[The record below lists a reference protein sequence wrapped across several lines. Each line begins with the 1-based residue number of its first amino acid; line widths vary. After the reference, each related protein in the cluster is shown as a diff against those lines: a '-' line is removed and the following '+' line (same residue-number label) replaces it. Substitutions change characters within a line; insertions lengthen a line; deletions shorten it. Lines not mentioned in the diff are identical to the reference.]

1 MNVYDFDKTIYKGDS
16 TLDFYLYCLKK
27 QPLLLLLLPIQMGG
41 FLLYKLGRYRK
52 VQFKEKFYIF
62 LKYLKKRDE
71 RLAAFWNLH
80 QSKIQDWYFQ
90 QQRPDD
96 CIISA
101 SPRFLLEPICKQLN
115 IQHLIA
121 SEVEFTSGK
130 CLSENCYGEEKVVRF
145 YAEFPDAVVELVYS
159 DSLTDAPMANLAR
172 ESFGVVGDDVMTWA
186 ELEQM
191 PKQSSVLK
199 ELFRFIIVGVINTF
213 NGVVFATIFALFLD
227 GTIAFL
233 LGYVCSLV
241 ISYVLNLRYV
251 FKQSLSFVRFWKFCV
266 SYIPNFSVQF
276 ICVVLLLNLL
286 HWPELIVY
294 TISAIIGVPIT
305 FLMVKFF
312 ALKK

>member
-27 QPLLLLLLPIQMGG
+27 QPLLILLFPIQIYG
-41 FLLYKLGRYRK
+41 FLLYKLGIYRK

-62 LKYLKKRDE
+62 IKFLKNREE
-71 RLAAFWNLH
+71 RLVSFWELH
-80 QSKIQDWYFQ
+80 QARIQEWYFHQ
-90 QQRPDD
+90 QQPDD
-96 CIISA
+96 CIITA
-101 SPRFLLEPICKQLN
+101 SPRFLLEPICKVLN

-130 CLSENCYGEEKVVRF
+130 CISENCYGEEKVVRF
-145 YAEFPDAVVELVYS
+145 NEEFPNAVVELFYS
-159 DSLTDAPMANLAR
+159 DSLTDAPMANLSR
-172 ESFGVVGDDVMTWA
+172 KSFGVVGEDIVTWA

-191 PKQSSVLK
+191 PKGNSMLK
-199 ELFRFIIVGVINTF
+199 ELFLFIIVGVINTF
-213 NGVVFATIFALFLD
+213 NGVVFATLFALFLT

-233 LGYVCSLV
+233 LGYACSLG
-241 ISYVLNLRYV
+241 ISYLLNSRYV

-266 SYIPNFSVQF
+266 SYIPNFSVQL
-276 ICVVLLLNLL
+276 ICVILLLNLL
-286 HWPELIVY
+286 NWPEFIVY